1 MGKITDLRNIIKFRN
16 HQEKVLKAFDNGAR
30 KILLRWSR
38 RAGKS
43 VLAWNILI
51 KEAMVNP
58 GVYWFCFNEY
68 GTAKRDIWEAMT
80 KEGLKFLDM
89 IPAEMV
95 KRMNVQDLVIELHNG
110 SIIRLIGLDKADNL
124 VGAGLKG
131 VVFDEYAVLNPTS
144 TDYIE
149 AMLGDTGGW
158 EIIIST
164 PRGENHFFDKYNYA
178 MKNSSEWFADT
189 KHCGMPEIAQY
200 MAKGF
205 LDAKRRELFDKYGN
219 HALYNQEYMTSFTSP
234 NAGSVFGDLVRVA
247 ADENRITSIIPLDS
261 VPFYTAWD
269 LGNCLSGDNEVLTRD
284 GWVNIKK
291 MPKEIAV
298 WRNGITTFEK
308 VDPFSGYLNDAV
320 RIKGAHIDVTVSPN
334 HKMMIYDGHRER
346 EVLAADIKPR
356 SHRIVKNG
364 KMAETPV
371 NLHDLLNIMVQADG
385 CLVHEKTNYFRISVK
400 KDRKKQRCEELLK
413 LCRIGYKKTE
423 YPDGFT
429 KYMFYLPRKRDWK
442 TLDGIESNNQAN
454 IDELVKWDGHFAKG
468 NTYIYES
475 TVERC
480 ADKVSAMATLM
491 GYTPFVRKIEKRGS
505 SKGKKPMYRVS
516 FSQRPKAK
524 YTSITSVERVE
535 FDDYVYCFK
544 THAGWFIA
552 RDKNKNIFISGNAD
566 STSIVLFQ
574 VDDAGFPTI
583 IDHIENQR
591 ESVDWYVG
599 EMEKR
604 KWKVKY
610 HFLPHD
616 AAHHKGAKN
625 ETYKQVLQQE
635 GITNTVIL
643 KKPKRVS
650 DKLNFLRRLFKHMR
664 INDTCERV
672 VTCLTKLE
680 YEWND
685 KNKIWSDKPTHKGGY
700 SDTCIGGDSLI
711 ETDKGLVP
719 IKDIKLGDRVKV
731 GDNYHKTNSGA
742 FVTGVKET
750 YSLQIGDSSV
760 DITGNHK
767 VLTQRGFVRVDNL
780 VHTDTIC
787 YNGNIWKTELNT
799 LHTREK
805 LKQSIKVLSTIIGS
819 DRQLSILLERLAAKK
834 SISIR
839 LFMKSLISP
848 SSARTAIWLT
858 LLSRTGGI
866 NQLSSTAVRSG
877 RNIEDI
883 TKEMVSRYIV
893 RSGRITSG
901 KYRKGIIYTI
911 KTLTQRT
918 IISVISNFLLLNR
931 TKRNTGESSTKSVP
945 KEGEKI
951 YTKHGSRKAWLTGIN
966 QTGSKSFVQKMQ
978 RILSPLTSKLFAKF
992 VAKSSRPLEEGLVTK
1007 IAGSNFTVEKNSGL
1021 MEVWNMTIENA
1032 HMYSV
1037 DGIVM
1042 SNCDSVCYMAQAIIS
1057 HELKGD
1063 KSPNFIAHST
1073 SSNTVKKKLNDDE
1086 LIEALAKFD
1095 IGLGG
1100 NSKKGRPKLAL

>member
-1 MGKITDLRNIIKFRN
+1 MGKITDLRNIIKFRS

-89 IPAEMV
+89 IPTEMV

-178 MKNSSEWFADT
+178 MKNSSEWLADT

-247 ADENRITSIIPLDS
+247 ADENRITSIIPLDN

-269 LGNCLSGDNEVLTRD
+269 L
-284 GWVNIKK
+284 
-291 MPKEIAV
+291 
-298 WRNGITTFEK
+298 
-308 VDPFSGYLNDAV
+308 
-320 RIKGAHIDVTVSPN
+320 
-334 HKMMIYDGHRER
+334 
-346 EVLAADIKPR
+346 
-356 SHRIVKNG
+356 
-364 KMAETPV
+364 
-371 NLHDLLNIMVQADG
+371 
-385 CLVHEKTNYFRISVK
+385 
-400 KDRKKQRCEELLK
+400 
-413 LCRIGYKKTE
+413 
-423 YPDGFT
+423 
-429 KYMFYLPRKRDWK
+429 
-442 TLDGIESNNQAN
+442 
-454 IDELVKWDGHFAKG
+454 
-468 NTYIYES
+468 
-475 TVERC
+475 
-480 ADKVSAMATLM
+480 
-491 GYTPFVRKIEKRGS
+491 
-505 SKGKKPMYRVS
+505 
-516 FSQRPKAK
+516 
-524 YTSITSVERVE
+524 
-535 FDDYVYCFK
+535 
-544 THAGWFIA
+544 
-552 RDKNKNIFISGNAD
+552 GNAD

-750 YSLQIGDSSV
+750 YSLQVGDSSV

-866 NQLSSTAVRSG
+866 NQLSSMAVRSG

-951 YTKHGSRKAWLTGIN
+951 YTKQGSRKVWLTGIN

-992 VAKSSRPLEEGLVTK
+992 AAKSSLPLKEGLATK

-1100 NSKKGRPKLAL
+1100 NSRKGRPKLAL